1 MSPTDVASAQRRRG
15 FWLRTLH
22 RWHWISA
29 AVSLAG
35 LLLFAATGVTLNHA
49 AQIEAKPDTEHRT
62 ATLPPPLLAAL
73 GTRDAGEAPL
83 PAKVERWLDGEL
95 GIALRGRQGEWSPEE
110 IYLSL
115 PSPGADAWLSID
127 RDSGAIEYE
136 RTDRGAIAYLN
147 DLHKGRNA
155 GPAWAWFIDVFA
167 LACVVFSITG
177 LCLLQ
182 MHARQRPGTWPW
194 VGLGLLLPVLLALL
208 FVH

>member
-1 MSPTDVASAQRRRG
+1 MSPTDIAAAQRRRG

-35 LLLFAATGVTLNHA
+35 LLLFAATGITLNHA
-49 AQIEAKPDTEHRT
+49 AQIEAKPSTEQRT
-62 ATLPPPLLAAL
+62 ATLPSSLRATL
-73 GTRDAGEAPL
+73 GRRDTGEAPL
-83 PAKVERWLDGEL
+83 PAAVERWLDAEL
-95 GIALRGRQGEWSPEE
+95 GIALRGRDGEWSPEE

-127 RDSGAIEYE
+127 RATGAIEYE
-136 RTDRGAIAYLN
+136 RTERGAIAYLN

-155 GPAWAWFIDVFA
+155 GPAWSWFIDVFA
-167 LACVVFSITG
+167 LACAVFAMTG

-182 MHARQRPGTWPW
+182 LHARQRPGTWPW
-194 VGLGLLLPVLLALL
+194 VGLGLLLPALIALL